1 MRPFWSPI
9 RALYRASD
17 FRYNLSTVANDLI
30 LSEPPGRALAPLA
43 AQARSFI
50 EAAKAENT
58 RRAYRSDWR
67 HFEAW
72 CRGQGLTALP
82 ATPETVTLYLTALA
96 ADHKPASLT
105 RKLTSITKA
114 HQAAGLASPATMQHA
129 VVSETMKGIRRTLGT
144 AQPGKEPLLT
154 ADIREMLDCLGDGL
168 LGVRDRALLL
178 VGFAGGFRRFE
189 LAALDVAD
197 VTETADGL
205 VVRVRRSKTDPE
217 GKGISVALPYG
228 SSAATCPVRSYR
240 AWIAAA
246 GLTAGPAFRAVDRH
260 GRVAAGRL
268 DSGSIARVVKRAAAA
283 AGLDPATYAGH
294 SLRAGFATQAFL
306 NGAAEVSIMRQTRH
320 KSLNTLRKYIRD
332 RSLFRDNPA
341 GKLGL

>member
-1 MRPFWSPI
+1 MSQ
-9 RALYRASD
+9 
-17 FRYNLSTVANDLI
+17 DLTAPE
-30 LSEPPGRALAPLA
+30 SQGREAAPLDRLA
-43 AQARSFI
+43 EQARGFMA
-50 EAAKAENT
+50 AAKAENT

-72 CRGQGLTALP
+72 CRAQGLASLP
-82 ATPETVTLYLTALA
+82 ARPETVTLYVTALA

-105 RKLTSITKA
+105 RKLTSISKA
-114 HQAAGLASPATMQHA
+114 HEAAGFSSPASMQHA
-129 VVSETMKGIRRTLGT
+129 VVSETIKGIRRALGT

-154 ADIREMLDCLGDGL
+154 GDLIAMLDVLDRGL
-168 LGVRDRALLL
+168 LGIRDRALLL
-178 VGFAGGFRRFE
+178 VGFAGGFRRSE
-189 LAALDVAD
+189 LASLDVDD

-205 VVRVRRSKTDPE
+205 VIRVRRSKTDPE
-217 GKGISVALPYG
+217 GKGTTVALPYG
-228 SSAATCPVRSYR
+228 SAAATCPVRSYR

-246 GLTAGPAFRAVDRH
+246 AIAAGPAFRAVDRH
-260 GRVAAGRL
+260 GRVAKGRL
-268 DSGSIARVVKRAAAA
+268 DAGSIARIVKRAAAA
-283 AGLDPATYAGH
+283 TGLDPSRYAGH

-341 GKLGL
+341 SKLGL